1 MLTYAL
7 TFAIA
12 CFALALILN
21 LIRLATAPTMPDRI
35 LTVDTMVINVI
46 ALIVLYGVQIGSTL
60 VFDAALLLAMTGFV
74 STIAFCKFLLRG
86 GIIE

>member
-7 TFAIA
+7 TFAIT
-12 CFALALILN
+12 CFALALVLN
-21 LIRLATAPTMPDRI
+21 LWRLATAPTMPDRI

-46 ALIVLYGVQIGSTL
+46 ALIVLYGVQAGSSL
-60 VFDAALLLAMTGFV
+60 SFDAALLLAMTGFI

>member
-46 ALIVLYGVQIGSTL
+46 ALIVLYGVQTQST
-60 VFDAALLLAMTGFV
+60 VTFDAALLLAMTGFI

>member
-1 MLTYAL
+1 MLSYAL

-12 CFALALILN
+12 CFALALLLN

-35 LTVDTMVINVI
+35 LTVDTMVINII
-46 ALIVLYGVQIGSTL
+46 ALIVLFGVRTGSSL
-60 VFDAALLLAMTGFV
+60 SFDAALLLAMTGFV

>member
-1 MLTYAL
+1 MLSYAL

-12 CFALALILN
+12 CFAMALILN
-21 LIRLATAPTMPDRI
+21 LIRLATAPTKPDRI
-35 LTVDTMVINVI
+35 LTIDTMVINVI
-46 ALIVLYGVQIGSTL
+46 ALIVLYGVQTQSSVNL
-60 VFDAALLLAMTGFV
+60 DAALLLAMTGFI

>member
-12 CFALALILN
+12 CFALALLLN

-35 LTVDTMVINVI
+35 LTVDTMVINII
-46 ALIVLYGVQIGSTL
+46 ALIVLFGVRTGSSL
-60 VFDAALLLAMTGFV
+60 SFDAALLLAMTGFV